1 MASKFN
7 TQGFLIRFVAALA
20 LVFATYNPERLS
32 YFHWALGS
40 RDPEEWALKA
50 FVGVVLLIGWTIFL
64 RATLRSLGLI
74 GSALAAAFFGTLL
87 WLVIDLGWVAADN
100 SRLMSYLL
108 LIALAA
114 VLSTG
119 LSWSHI
125 RRRLSGQVDVDDVDE

>member
-1 MASKFN
+1 MATKFN
-7 TQGFLIRFVAALA
+7 ALGFLIRFAAALT

-32 YFHWALGS
+32 YFHWVLGS

-100 SRLMSYLL
+100 NRLMSYLA

>member
-1 MASKFN
+1 MASKFSW
-7 TQGFLIRFVAALA
+7 QGFLVRFVAALV
-20 LVFATYNPERLS
+20 LVFATYNPEHLS
-32 YFHWALGS
+32 YFHWAFAD
-40 RDPEEWALKA
+40 RDTQVLALKVFA
-50 FVGVVLLIGWTIFL
+50 GVVLLIGWTIFL

-87 WLVIDLGWVAADN
+87 WLVIDLGWVSVDN
-100 SRLMSYLL
+100 RRMMSYLL

-125 RRRLSGQVDVDDVDE
+125 RRRMSGQLDVNEVDE

>member
-7 TQGFLIRFVAALA
+7 ALGFLIRFVAALI
-20 LVFATYNPERLS
+20 LVFATYNPERFS
-32 YFHWALGS
+32 YFHWVLGS

-87 WLVIDLGWVAADN
+87 WLVIDMGWVAADN
-100 SRLMSYLL
+100 RPLMSYLA